1 MTTQLYL
8 ELLKNVLTDQINH
21 PSEARLDGTDWPKN
35 GFTMIGLK
43 RLENIQKC
51 ATEIIENKIEG
62 DFLEAGVWKG
72 GASMFMRAI
81 LKSYGVRDKS
91 VWLADS
97 FMGLPPPKPE
107 YPADKD
113 DTHYQHEDLAVSLE
127 QVKRNFQ
134 TFDLLDDQVKFIKGW
149 FHETLFTAPI
159 DKISLLR
166 LDGDMYESTY
176 VSLEA
181 LYHKV
186 SIGGFIIID
195 DYGYI
200 ESCRRAVHD
209 FLDKN
214 TLKPVIQKV
223 DWTGVYWRKER

>member
-1 MTTQLYL
+1 MTNHLYL
-8 ELLKNVLTDQINH
+8 DLLKNVLTDQINH
-21 PSEARLDGTDWPKN
+21 PSEARLDGTDWPEN

-43 RLENIQKC
+43 RLNNIQMC
-51 ATEIIENKIEG
+51 ASEIIEKNIEG

-81 LKSYGVRDKS
+81 LKCFEIRDRT

-97 FMGLPPPKPE
+97 FKGLPPPKHE

-113 DTHYQHEDLAVSLE
+113 DTHYQFEKLAISLE

-134 TFDLLDDQVKFIKGW
+134 TFDLLDDQVKFIEGW
-149 FHETLFTAPI
+149 FHETLFTAPVG
-159 DKISLLR
+159 KISLLR

-176 VSLEA
+176 VSLDA

-186 SIGGFIIID
+186 SVGGFVIID

-200 ESCRRAVHD
+200 ESCRQAVHD

-214 TLKPVIQKV
+214 SLKPSIQKI
-223 DWTGVYWRKER
+223 DWTGVYWRKE

>member
-1 MTTQLYL
+1 M
-8 ELLKNVLTDQINH
+8 
-21 PSEARLDGTDWPKN
+21 
-35 GFTMIGLK
+35 
-43 RLENIQKC
+43 C
-51 ATEIIENKIEG
+51 AAEIIENNIEG

-72 GASMFMRAI
+72 GASLFMRAI
-81 LKSYGVRDKS
+81 LKSYEIRDKS

-113 DTHYQHEDLAVSLE
+113 DAHYQHEELAVSLE

-134 TFDLLDDQVKFIKGW
+134 SFGLLDDQVRFIEGW

-186 SIGGFIIID
+186 SIGGYIIID

-200 ESCRRAVHD
+200 ESCRQAVHD
-209 FLDKN
+209 YLDKN
-214 TLKPVIQKV
+214 ALKPLIQKI
-223 DWTGVYWRKER
+223 DWTGVYWRKEQ

>member
-1 MTTQLYL
+1 MTKHLYL
-8 ELLKNVLTDQINH
+8 DLLKNVLTDQISH
-21 PSEARLDGTDWPKN
+21 PSEARLDGTDWPEN
-35 GFTMIGLK
+35 GYTMIGLK
-43 RLENIQKC
+43 RLENIQHC
-51 ATEIIENKIEG
+51 ATEILANHIEG

-81 LKSYGVRDKS
+81 LKEYGNNDKA

-97 FMGLPPPKPE
+97 FKGLPPPKAE

-113 DTHYQHEDLAVSLE
+113 DTHYQYDALAISLA
-127 QVKRNFQ
+127 QVKRNFE
-134 TFDLLDDQVKFIKGW
+134 TFDLLDDQVKFIEGW
-149 FHETLFTAPI
+149 FHETLFTAPVN
-159 DKISLLR
+159 KISLLR

-186 SIGGFIIID
+186 SIGGFVIID

-200 ESCRRAVHD
+200 ESCRQAVHD

-214 TLKPVIQKV
+214 ELKPSIHKI
-223 DWTGVYWRKER
+223 DWTGVYWKKES